1 MQMFGSVPYEW
12 PQKGRRGQKAVVLR
26 AKIIQFLRETY
37 VQDSRYTYSRRWSRQ
52 LQNSHDSRLPSSQRV
67 TQWSLKPRQGRRVRQ
82 MSRAKLSSRILCFK
96 TVVKLQNW
104 RNLFQDFPSCRRQ
117 AVVGV
122 SQERW
127 QLGHLRE
134 FQFPSP
140 WQWKCFSI

>member
-12 PQKGRRGQKAVVLR
+12 HQKGRRGQKAVVLS
-26 AKIIQFLRETY
+26 AKIIQFRRETY
-37 VQDSRYTYSRRWSRQ
+37 VQDSRYMYSRRWSRQ

-96 TVVKLQNW
+96 VAKLKNW
-104 RNLFQDFPSCRRQ
+104 RNLFQDLPSCRRQ

-134 FQFPSP
+134 FQFPTP
-140 WQWKCFSI
+140 WQWKCFTV